1 MPKDDSCSELKTL
14 QYKTMLLN
22 QTKMKDD
29 TICDTSINVEDLL
42 QKESQMSKVEPWNK
56 LDKTTKVKKLEKYAD
71 KLKDD
76 NKLNMEELSHLGKYL
91 TGCLDKKRLQK
102 TADVTYNKEEGFI
115 EAIGGLVFDKK
126 RRKFTLKKA
135 EKRVSTLRALPP
147 KKSKQQRPKSAKSAV
162 ASSKAKTK
170 KKKTPKSSGSSDDEK

>member
-76 NKLNMEELSHLGKYL
+76 NYSLYENNRILVTSNKLFQFINLFSSEFYDSEANSYNLKISLRNHKRIPKVITKNIILANWREDGLG
-91 TGCLDKKRLQK
+91 C
-102 TADVTYNKEEGFI
+102 NKELEIF
-115 EAIGGLVFDKK
+115 EEYDKIK
-126 RRKFTLKKA
+126 RDNKI
-135 EKRVSTLRALPP
+135 
-147 KKSKQQRPKSAKSAV
+147 
-162 ASSKAKTK
+162 SSKNVTF
-170 KKKTPKSSGSSDDEK
+170 